1 MTKAEY
7 NKLEAKAMAGTL
19 SDDNNP
25 IFILS
30 TCNRAMLVDIANG
43 KINLQDLAKIML
55 EKR

>member
-1 MTKAEY
+1 MTRAEY
-7 NKLEAKAMAGTL
+7 NKFEAKAMAGTL

-30 TCNRAMLVDIANG
+30 TCNHAMLIDIASG

-55 EKR
+55 ERR

>member
-1 MTKAEY
+1 MTRAEY
-7 NKLEAKAMAGTL
+7 NKWESKAIAGTV

-30 TCNRAMLVDIANG
+30 TCNNAMLTDIASG

-55 EKR
+55 ERR

>member
-1 MTKAEY
+1 MTRAEY
-7 NKLEAKAMAGTL
+7 NKFEAKAMAGTL

-30 TCNRAMLVDIANG
+30 NCNHAMLVDIASG

-55 EKR
+55 ERR

>member
-1 MTKAEY
+1 MTRAEY
-7 NKLEAKAMAGTL
+7 NKWESKAIAGTV

-30 TCNRAMLVDIANG
+30 TCNHAMLTDIASG
-43 KINLQDLAKIML
+43 KINLQDLAKLML

>member
-1 MTKAEY
+1 MTRAEY
-7 NKLEAKAMAGTL
+7 NKLEAKAIAGTL